1 MSQPVLFYEDIY
13 DAVNRQI
20 AESGKNRSCLA
31 LVIYPGAKPETAVSK
46 LTRALSPENTD
57 VSLTVEMMRVIMK
70 ECGANHIINY
80 LCDDYGY
87 DRTHRKDP
95 EDFKRQIQG
104 QIKGVEAMMKDLLSK
119 VSQLEGAR

>member
-1 MSQPVLFYEDIY
+1 MSQPVLFYEDLY

-20 AESGKNRSCLA
+20 AEAGKTRMYLSQ
-31 LVIYPGAKPETAVSK
+31 VIYPGVKPETAQSK
-46 LTRALSPENTD
+46 FTRALSPENTD
-57 VSLTVEMMRVIMK
+57 VSLTVEMLRVIMK

-95 EDFKRQIQG
+95 EDFKRQIKG